1 LQKVIIFPYSFSLLP
16 HKMMDAYAQ
25 RRGIALESLRFTL
38 DGTRVSPDD
47 TPKMVSFAFSSLI
60 IFLISFVVFSVVGT

>member
-1 LQKVIIFPYSFSLLP
+1 
-16 HKMMDAYAQ
+16 MMDAYAQ

-47 TPKMVSFAFSSLI
+47 TPKMVYFPPYSFS
-60 IFLISFVVFSVVGT
+60 